1 MIATYPIIAAIIL
14 ILDQLTKL
22 IIRMNIQPNE
32 KIYIIGEWFSIT
44 FVKNTGAAF
53 SIFSGN
59 KFVTVGM
66 TSILVLACL
75 IFIIYEIKDG
85 GSKFL
90 SYCLTFIFAGGV
102 GNLIDRVAMGY
113 VTDMFSFGDFPVFNI
128 ADISV
133 TCGCLLTVVYILFL
147 QKRKESEEVTE
158 TIAANEDKEKTDNE

>member
-1 MIATYPIIAAIIL
+1 MIATYYIIAAVIFIS
-14 ILDQLTKL
+14 DQLTKL
-22 IIRMNIQPNE
+22 IVRTNLQPYE

-90 SYCLTFIFAGGV
+90 SICLTFIFAGGV
-102 GNLIDRVAMGY
+102 GNLFDRVTKGY
-113 VTDMFSFGDFPVFNI
+113 VTDMFSFGDFPVFNV
-128 ADISV
+128 ADIFV
-133 TCGCLLTVVYILFL
+133 TVGCLLTVVYIMFL
-147 QKRKESEEVTE
+147 NKKKDSEICENPE
-158 TIAANEDKEKTDNE
+158 EIDYE